1 METPTQSP
9 VTPTV
14 EGQSDG
20 SLNFAPI
27 IGGVVGGFA
36 ALLAGV
42 FIVQR
47 RRMNQKVENGLK
59 QAWSDRLFAKS
70 NDDELDASGMTT
82 LAAGSGLAEVSMAG
96 GAAAGYMDPANNG
109 DLKVP
114 LRTRFSFHGDAATDE
129 LDVAAGTALTGV
141 SRNRQWWVAIDE
153 STQTVGLIPA
163 AYCTEM

>member
-1 METPTQSP
+1 MQTPTQSP
-9 VTPTV
+9 NTQT
-14 EGQSDG
+14 QDG
-20 SLNFAPI
+20 ESSGSINLAPI

-47 RRMNQKVENGLK
+47 RRRDKRVENGLK
-59 QAWSDRLFAKS
+59 QAWADRLFAKS
-70 NDDELDASGMTT
+70 TEDQLES
-82 LAAGSGLAEVSMAG
+82 AG
-96 GAAAGYMDPANNG
+96 GLSALSPASAMFEMSMPSNAAFVDSTQDMR
-109 DLKVP
+109 VP

-129 LDVAAGTALTGV
+129 LDVPAGVALTGV

-163 AYCTEM
+163 AYCSET